1 MSLAFDISVRRGD
14 FALDLSVETP
24 AHALAVSG
32 PSGAGK
38 TSLLQGLA
46 GLIPVERA
54 RLSIDGETLLDTA
67 VGLTPPV
74 HRRRLGYVFQDGRLF
89 PHLTVAQNIAF
100 AHRYVADPMPVAEAL
115 ELIDMAGFEHRR
127 PATLS
132 GGEARRVAVA
142 RALAARPRL
151 LLLDEPF
158 TGLDAA
164 RRAALTPYLIRLR
177 DRSGVPLIVVSHDD
191 RDIAALAQDVVH
203 IEAGRVRSDADP
215 QV

>member
-1 MSLAFDISVRRGD
+1 MSLAFDLSVRRGD
-14 FALDLSVETP
+14 FSLDLSVET
-24 AHALAVSG
+24 AARALAVSG

-46 GLIPVERA
+46 GLIAVERA
-54 RLSIDGETLLDTA
+54 RLVIGGETVVDTA
-67 VGLTPPV
+67 ASLAPPV

-100 AHRYVADPMPVAEAL
+100 AHRYVADPLPVAEAL
-115 ELIDMAGFEHRR
+115 DLVDMAGFEHRR
-127 PATLS
+127 TDTLS
-132 GGEARRVAVA
+132 GGEARRVAIV

-164 RRAALTPYLIRLR
+164 RKAALTPYLLRLR
-177 DRSGVPLIVVSHDD
+177 DRAGVPMIVVSHDD
-191 RDIAALAQDVVH
+191 RDLAALAEDGIQL
-203 IEAGRVRSDADP
+203 G
-215 QV
+215 